1 MDESIVRIQSAVLI
15 NFKNITH
22 GEIRFPC
29 SLKKDM
35 FDEQA
40 DIIGLY
46 GQNGSGK
53 TAFIRALTVLDAML
67 SGTSLPEDSG
77 YFITAGTDACQLSF
91 SFGIKHS
98 SCNYK
103 AKYEIHLLRSG
114 SGDTEEGRPA
124 FTPVVVAAER
134 LTLSAVRNSKWVNT
148 TVIDYDIFREDL
160 FLPRTR
166 VTELFGRDRS
176 SRDNLRLAKRA
187 AAREGRSFI
196 FSRELGQLFAQVPDD
211 GNINRQIILA
221 LTEFGRHHFYIIDG
235 SRTGMI
241 NTNRLL
247 PFGNHSVPDDTG
259 RLSIHL
265 DGPSTIP
272 EAALMP
278 IKNAVE
284 MTNQVLGQLIP
295 GLSVKIADLGR
306 RLLRNNT
313 PGLIIE
319 LISVRDGMEIPLR
332 FESEGIIKIISI
344 LHMLILVH
352 HDPSMTLAVDELD
365 SGIFEYLLGEIL
377 KIIQQTGRGQLI
389 FTSHNLRPLETLE
402 KESIVFTTSN
412 PEKRYIRMLN
422 VTARHNLRDFYYHD
436 LMLGGQKESIY
447 TPTNSFAINRAFRLA
462 GESYE
467 I

>member
-1 MDESIVRIQSAVLI
+1 MDKSMVRMQSAVLI

-29 SLKKDM
+29 SLKADI
-35 FDEQA
+35 FGGQA
-40 DIIGLY
+40 DILGLY

-67 SGTSLPEDSG
+67 SGTPLPGDSG
-77 YFITAGTDACQLSF
+77 YYITAGADACRLSF
-91 SFGIKHS
+91 SFSIKVS
-98 SCNYK
+98 GCNYK
-103 AKYEIHLLRSG
+103 AKYEIQLLHSG
-114 SGDTEEGRPA
+114 NAAEVYPVLP
-124 FTPVVVAAER
+124 PVVVAAER
-134 LTLSAVRNSKWVNT
+134 LTLAAVRNSKWVNT
-148 TVIDYDIFREDL
+148 AIIDYNAFRDDL
-160 FLPRTR
+160 FLPRAR
-166 VTELFGRDRS
+166 VAELFGRERS
-176 SRDNLRLAKRA
+176 GRDHLRLAKRA

-196 FSRELGQLFAQVPDD
+196 FSPELGQLHAQASDD

-221 LTEFGRHHFYIIDG
+221 LTEFGRRHFYIIDG

-247 PFGNHSVPDDTG
+247 PFGHDSGFNDGG
-259 RLSIHL
+259 RLSIRL

-272 EAALMP
+272 EASLGP
-278 IKNAVE
+278 VKNTVD
-284 MTNQVLGQLIP
+284 MTNQVLGRLIP
-295 GLSVKIADLGR
+295 GLSVKIAELGR
-306 RLLRNNT
+306 RLLKNNAS
-313 PGLIIE
+313 GLIIE
-319 LISVRDGMEIPLR
+319 LISARDGMEIPLR
-332 FESEGIIKIISI
+332 FESEGIVKIISI

-377 KIIQQTGRGQLI
+377 KILQQTGRGQLI

-402 KESIVFTTSN
+402 KESILFTTSN
-412 PEKRYIRMLN
+412 PEQRYIRMQN
-422 VTARHNLRDFYYHD
+422 VTGRHNLRDFYYHD
-436 LMLGGQKESIY
+436 LILGGQKERIY

-467 I
+467 S